1 LAAARSKLINEQLM
15 SVFSDR
21 HPILE
26 LENGQLILEKNR
38 HLITSQTD
46 SLQTLEIFQHHTF
59 SDLKQ

>member
-46 SLQTLEIFQHHTF
+46 SLQTLEIF
-59 SDLKQ
+59 